1 MKICNSVFILTLAAT
16 TVAFAADEIHWTI
29 TGQDSVTFD
38 WRGTTQENVFA
49 YGTSPGLCIHKVNA
63 ISPNPM
69 PSSSHKSFWEAKI
82 TGLNENTLYYYS
94 IGNQAEHTFRT
105 PPPRGSSDFMVDL
118 EGDVGSSISYPLV
131 TDVQALIAGDLPR
144 FVLVV
149 GDLAYGDGKGAKEVD
164 HHFNDVMVWSQ
175 DAAYMPIWGNH
186 DWDVSTRKLVQ
197 INEYEGRFDFPN
209 SQTSP
214 GAETAIGNGSGEDW
228 YWFDYGN
235 VRFIA
240 YPEPYLSATWTDWN
254 AKAKT
259 LMDAAQADPNIDYIV
274 TFGHHP
280 AYSSGVHSNS
290 STLRGTLKR
299 ELHCLFNIT
308 DNYSG
313 SAILKDFLDT
323 LGDSHSKY
331 VLNINGH
338 SHNYERSLPQHGVV
352 HLTVGTGGAS
362 LEIDDSCFW
371 KAPKKSYWSGFRAIH
386 HGITQLH
393 FSKTSIQG
401 SFICGP
407 TEVGKSDI
415 NCNMGDVVDSF
426 SIGVPPMSWL
436 RRPIPDSMT
445 APVHGTI
452 RFDTKL
458 TVESA

>member
-1 MKICNSVFILTLAAT
+1 MKICHSIFILTLVAT

-38 WRGTTQENVFA
+38 WRGTTLENVIA
-49 YGTSPGLCIHKVNA
+49 YGTSPGAYTHKADA
-63 ISPNPM
+63 ISPNPL
-69 PSSSHKSFWEAKI
+69 PSSSSGPFWEAKI
-82 TGLNENTLYYYS
+82 TGLYENTLYYYS

-105 PPPRGSSDFMVDL
+105 PPPRGSSDFKVHL
-118 EGDVGSSISYPLV
+118 EGDVGSSRSYPQV
-131 TDVQALIAGDLPR
+131 KDVQELIARDLPR

-149 GDLAYGDGKGAKEVD
+149 GDLTYGDHKGAKEVD
-164 HHFNDVMVWSQ
+164 RHFNDVMVWSQ
-175 DAAYMPIWGNH
+175 EAAYMPTWGNH
-186 DWDVSTRKLVQ
+186 DWDASTSRLVQ
-197 INEYEGRFDFPN
+197 LNEYEGRFDFPN

-214 GAETAIGNGSGEDW
+214 GAEIAVGNGSGEDW

-240 YPEPYLSATWTDWN
+240 YPEPYIATTWADWN
-254 AKAKT
+254 THAKA
-259 LMDAAQADPNIDYIV
+259 LMDAAQADPNIDFIV

-290 STLRGTLKR
+290 STLTLKGMVKR
-299 ELHCLFNIT
+299 ELHCLFNLT

-313 SAILKDFLDT
+313 SLILKGYLDT

-338 SHNYERSLPQHGVV
+338 SHNYERGLPQHGVV

-362 LEIDDSCFW
+362 LEIDDSCLW
-371 KAPKKSYWSGFRAIH
+371 KARKKSYWSSFRAMH

-393 FSKTSIQG
+393 FTKTGIQG

-407 TEVGKSDI
+407 KEDGKSDI
-415 NCNMGDVVDSF
+415 NCNIGDVVDSF
-426 SIGVPPMSWL
+426 TIE
-436 RRPIPDSMT
+436 
-445 APVHGTI
+445 APANTLATSPYT
-452 RFDTKL
+452 R
-458 TVESA
+458 